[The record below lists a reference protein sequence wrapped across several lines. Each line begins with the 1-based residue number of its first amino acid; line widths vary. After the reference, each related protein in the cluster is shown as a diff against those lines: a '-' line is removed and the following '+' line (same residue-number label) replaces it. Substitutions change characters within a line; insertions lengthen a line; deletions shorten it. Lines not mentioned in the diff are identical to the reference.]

1 MSATQTSLSTWTLL
15 TATAG
20 LLAFLVGAYTLIG
33 RERKSP
39 YLINSVFAVFLI
51 CLLGAAFDLAAE
63 LITPW
68 RSVFLPIG
76 ASLLL
81 VALGVTMWRLWTIYV
96 RLALFVDPG
105 AKGRVKLVP
114 GLRQFRAWRKKSDG
128 PSYEHNPVPLSAELQ
143 EEIKTIT
150 QSVPKINSVS
160 PAAVEIRD
168 AEDPRSLAM
177 ALEHQG
183 QSNELLGKLAMAF
196 LSHDNHHVQYLTASR
211 HPVEFISYLKKHWK
225 GSEGTWITAR
235 ARIVCVDAYTP
246 HFGFTDTING
256 AKDEELRKEIG
267 NRLLRSSETYAG
279 LHSATSAAFK
289 LVKRESPIPTMR
301 QPTLVIYEDT
311 HALSDLES
319 VEQYRIFAR
328 HVLPSERLWGGMFT
342 VFVETAQ
349 AEADWKMVSSYASMM
364 LDLRAK

>member
-1 MSATQTSLSTWTLL
+1 MIATPENLSPWTLL

-51 CLLGAAFDLAAE
+51 CLLGAAFDLAAA
-63 LITPW
+63 LFATLRTP
-68 RSVFLPIG
+68 LLLTG

-81 VALGVTMWRLWTIYV
+81 LALAVTMWKLWTIYV

-105 AKGRVKLVP
+105 ASGRLKLLP
-114 GLRQFRAWRKKSDG
+114 GFRQYRAWRKRSKG
-128 PSYEHNPVPLSAELQ
+128 PSYEHTPVPLSNELQ
-143 EEIKTIT
+143 DEIKAIA
-150 QSVPKINSVS
+150 QAVPTAGR
-160 PAAVEIRD
+160 PASALEIRD
-168 AEDPRSLAM
+168 ADDPRSLAM

-183 QSNELLGKLAMAF
+183 QSNELLSKLAMAF
-196 LSHDNHHVQYLTASR
+196 LGRENHHVQYMTASR
-211 HPVEFISYLKKHWK
+211 HPIEFISYLKKHWQ
-225 GSEGTWITAR
+225 GPDWVAAR
-235 ARIVCVDAYTP
+235 TRIVAVDAYTK

-256 AKDEELRKEIG
+256 AKDEELRSDLG

-279 LHSATSAAFK
+279 LHSASSAAFK
-289 LVKRESPIPTMR
+289 LVKRESSIPAMR
-301 QPTLVIYEDT
+301 QPTLVIYEDM
-311 HALSDLES
+311 HALADLES
-319 VEQYRIFAR
+319 SEQYRIFAR

-364 LDLRAK
+364 LDLRAKA